1 MIKAMEMTNFKRKMN
16 ATFFAVT
23 FTAILSLGVTSC
35 NQNTKEENVKT
46 TQTEIQAGITEQEV
60 LDAQRAWGEGIVKIG
75 KVYMEQGDYKAA
87 ATEHINTFYNYQ
99 EGSVLFK
106 PTLTSEKQF
115 RIDFQGALSYF
126 VGGDENYTED
136 HGFAIKP
143 WSNVRWENIGTK
155 IIGNMAVAMGNYY
168 FTPANGGDDVKVEYS
183 FAYTKDKDGKL
194 KIILHGS
201 HLPYSPVEKH

>member
-1 MIKAMEMTNFKRKMN
+1 MTNFRMKINSTVK
-16 ATFFAVT
+16 AVILVT
-23 FTAILSLGVTSC
+23 FLSLGITSC
-35 NQNTKEENVKT
+35 KQSTQKENASV
-46 TQTEIQAGITEQEV
+46 TQTETITVITEQEV
-60 LDAQRAWGEGIVKIG
+60 SDAQKAWGEGIVKIG
-75 KVYMEQGDYKAA
+75 KVYIEQGDYKTA
-87 ATEHINTFYNYQ
+87 ATEHINNFYNYQ

-115 RIDFQGALSYF
+115 RTDFQGALSYF
-126 VGGDENYTED
+126 ISGDENYTED

-168 FTPANGGDDVKVEYS
+168 FTPAKEGDEVKVEYS

-194 KIILHGS
+194 RIILHDS
-201 HLPYSPVEKH
+201 HLPYKPAEKH